1 VNTLVTGQGRPWRLR
16 ALLFFYGHGNLMG
29 CILALLG
36 PALLFAGVIGPLWG
50 WITAGL
56 YGTGYLLGH
65 AAQPPTTLARHIEDS
80 LTFEETLTRLDE
92 LVQQASPHLQAD
104 MQAHLGNMPRL
115 LAAGTHDANLYTV
128 RETVL
133 RYLPETLA
141 NYLAL
146 PPAFRRTHVL
156 REGKTAQQL
165 LTEQLQLL
173 DEQLQQVVAHVA
185 NADAQALLANGRF
198 LEAKFRQ
205 PDFLA
210 P

>member
-1 VNTLVTGQGRPWRLR
+1 
-16 ALLFFYGHGNLMG
+16 
-29 CILALLG
+29 
-36 PALLFAGVIGPLWG
+36 
-50 WITAGL
+50 
-56 YGTGYLLGH
+56 
-65 AAQPPTTLARHIEDS
+65 
-80 LTFEETLTRLDE
+80 
-92 LVQQASPHLQAD
+92 
-104 MQAHLGNMPRL
+104 
-115 LAAGTHDANLYTV
+115 
-128 RETVL
+128 
-133 RYLPETLA
+133 
-141 NYLAL
+141 
-146 PPAFRRTHVL
+146 VL